1 MAEEA
6 ATQTE
11 DKTEPASARK
21 KEEARKKGQV
31 SKSVEVNSALAL
43 VFGLLI
49 LNFAGGMIA
58 QQIAAM
64 ARTTFANASNF
75 EITRATLHS
84 MMAQGL
90 ILVGYVVAPVAIG
103 LMVVGLVANIA
114 QVGFVFSVEALEP
127 KWHKLNPLHG
137 IKNIFLSRRSFVEV
151 AKGIL
156 KVIVVGL
163 VAYFALDSLMSDSA
177 VLVDADLQTVLAFM
191 VKGAMSVGFKAALA
205 MLVLAVF
212 DYAFQRFDFER
223 GLRMTKQEV
232 KEENKMMEG
241 DPMVKGRIKT
251 IQRQIAYKR
260 MMADVPKADV
270 VVTNPTHLA
279 LALKYDSKKMG
290 APRLVAKGADLIAQ
304 KIKEIALQYNV
315 PIVEDKPLA
324 QALFKSADIGD
335 EIPEKLFQAVAQ
347 VLAYIY
353 RLRDKTVS
361 NAKR

>member
-1 MAEEA
+1 MAEDG
-6 ATQTE
+6 ATQAE
-11 DKTEPASARK
+11 ERTEPASARK

-49 LNFAGGMIA
+49 INFAGGMIG

-64 ARTTFANASNF
+64 ARSIFANASNF

-84 MMAQGL
+84 MIAEGFML
-90 ILVGYVVAPVAIG
+90 IGYVVAPVAIG

-127 KWHKLNPLHG
+127 KWHKLNPLSG
-137 IKNIFLSRRSFVEV
+137 MKNIFLSRRSLVEV

-163 VAYFALDSLMSDSA
+163 VAYFALDSLMSESV
-177 VLVDADLQTVLAFM
+177 VLVDADLQAVFGFM

-212 DYAFQRFDFER
+212 DYAFQRFDYER
-223 GLRMTKQEV
+223 SLRMSKQEV

-241 DPMVKGRIKT
+241 DPLVKGRIKT

-260 MMADVPKADV
+260 MMTDVPKADV

-279 LALKYDSKKMG
+279 LALKYDSKKMA

-304 KIKEIALQYNV
+304 KIKEIALQHDI

-324 QALFKSADIGD
+324 QAIYKSVDIGD

-353 RLRDKTVS
+353 RLRDKTMAK
-361 NAKR
+361 AKR